1 MEKIKSPNFK
11 GKKVLITGGAGF
23 IGSHLADELLGR
35 GAIVTIYDNFMRGE
49 ENKRN
54 IQEVLKA
61 HINKPKIVVADVLNF
76 GKLKPYVQKSDF
88 CFHLAALPSNRLAL
102 SQPRWYAEVDV
113 MGTINVL
120 EAARLTKDPPKVIL
134 ASSNKVYGK
143 QKPPFKEELIPQ
155 PEGPYGQAK
164 KTSEEFCQQ
173 YSKYY
178 LIDTPIARF
187 HHVIGPRCQPDL
199 VLSIFTERIICGQ
212 KPIVHGQFRGKK
224 FIPCAAD
231 WTNIKDTISG
241 LLLISAL
248 KGFQVFNLG
257 TGKTHNL
264 LELAEE
270 IMKGLGK
277 KTRIIKKQMLPHET
291 LVHCA
296 DISKAKKKL
305 GFIAKISFEQ
315 SIKEFIEWRFKV
327 GPRKQAVYKIR
338 L

>member
-1 MEKIKSPNFK
+1 MKKAKIPNFK

-23 IGSHLADELLGR
+23 IGSHLADELIEK
-35 GAIVTIYDNFMRGE
+35 GAKVTIYDNFMRDE

-54 IQEVLKA
+54 IKEVMET
-61 HINKPKIVVADVLNF
+61 HSTKPKVIVGDVLNF
-76 GKLKPYVQKSDF
+76 KKLKPYVQKSDY

-113 MGTINVL
+113 MGTINTL
-120 EAARLTKDPPKVIL
+120 EAARLTKNPPKIIL

-143 QKPPFKEELIPQ
+143 QKPPFNEELVPQ

-178 LIDTPIARF
+178 QINTPIARF

-199 VLSIFTERIICGQ
+199 VLSIFTERIIRGK
-212 KPIVHGQFRGKK
+212 KPIVHGQFKGKK
-224 FIPCAAD
+224 FTSCAAD

-241 LLLISAL
+241 LLLVSAL

-264 LELAEE
+264 LEMAQT
-270 IMKGLGK
+270 IMKILGK
-277 KTRIIKKQMLPHET
+277 KTGIIKKQMFPHES

-296 DISKAKKKL
+296 DISKAKKQL
-305 GFIAKISFEQ
+305 GFAAKVPFKQ
-315 SIKEFIEWRFKV
+315 SIKDFIDWRFKV
-327 GPRKQAVYKIR
+327 GPRKQAVYKIK

>member
-1 MEKIKSPNFK
+1 MNKTKIPNFK
-11 GKKVLITGGAGF
+11 DQKILITGGAGF
-23 IGSHLADELLGR
+23 IGSHLADELLEK
-35 GAIVTIYDNFMRGE
+35 GARVTIYDNFMRGK

-54 IQEVLKA
+54 IKEVLEA
-61 HINKPKIVVADVLNF
+61 HSTKPKIIIGDVLDF
-76 GKLKPYVQKSDF
+76 KKIKPLVQTADF

-120 EAARLTKDPPKVIL
+120 EAARLTKNPPKIIL

-164 KTSEEFCQQ
+164 KTSEEFCRQ

-178 LIDTPIARF
+178 RIDTPIARF

-199 VLSIFTERIICGQ
+199 VLSIFTERILKDQ
-212 KPIVHGQFRGKK
+212 KPIVHGQFKGKK

-231 WTNIKDTISG
+231 WTNINDTIAG
-241 LLLISAL
+241 LLLISSL

-257 TGKTHNL
+257 TGRTHSL
-264 LELAEE
+264 LELVQE
-270 IMKGLGK
+270 ISKNLGK
-277 KTRIIKKQMLPHET
+277 KTKIIKKQMFPHES
-291 LVHCA
+291 LIHCA
-296 DISKAKKKL
+296 DISKAKKQL
-305 GFIAKISFEQ
+305 NFIARVSFEQ
-315 SIKEFIEWRFKV
+315 SVKEFVAWRLKI
-327 GPRKQAVYKIR
+327 GRREQAIYKTK